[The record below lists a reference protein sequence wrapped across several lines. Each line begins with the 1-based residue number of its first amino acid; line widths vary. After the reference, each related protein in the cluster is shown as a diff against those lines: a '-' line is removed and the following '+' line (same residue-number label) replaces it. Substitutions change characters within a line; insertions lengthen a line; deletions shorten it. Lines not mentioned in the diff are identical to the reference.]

1 MSLKMCPAVILACV
15 VLSVVLPTKIFAQET
30 PKVEFG
36 AHVTTLSLGDFKL
49 QVPDLSKS
57 ERGAGGRVTVNFN
70 KNVSLEAEYNIF
82 PSDFRITVPQLNQL
96 VTRRLT
102 RDRVNQ
108 FLLGVKAGAR
118 SNRFGIFA
126 KIRPGFVD
134 TSVQDETNNP
144 NPALSSIFR
153 TSSGLALDFGGVFE
167 FYPTRNTML
176 RFDVSDLI
184 IRYETKFING
194 GTTLRQDTRKFTT
207 HNLQLSAGVGLRF

>member
-1 MSLKMCPAVILACV
+1 MSLKIRPAVIFLG
-15 VLSVVLPTKIFAQET
+15 VLLLVATSKSFAQET
-30 PKVEFG
+30 PLVEFG

-49 QVPDLSKS
+49 QVPDLSRS
-57 ERGAGGRVTVNFN
+57 ERGAGGRVTVNFS
-70 KNVSLEAEYNIF
+70 KNVALEAEYNIF

-96 VTRRLT
+96 VTRRLS

-118 SNRFGIFA
+118 SDRFGLFA

-134 TSVQDETNNP
+134 TSVQDEITNP
-144 NPALSSIFR
+144 NSTLSSVFR
-153 TSSGLALDFGGVFE
+153 TSSGLALDFGGVIE

-176 RFDVSDLI
+176 RFDISDMI
-184 IRYETKFING
+184 IRYDTNFIRG
-194 GTTLRQDTRKFTT
+194 GAAVNQDSRKFTT